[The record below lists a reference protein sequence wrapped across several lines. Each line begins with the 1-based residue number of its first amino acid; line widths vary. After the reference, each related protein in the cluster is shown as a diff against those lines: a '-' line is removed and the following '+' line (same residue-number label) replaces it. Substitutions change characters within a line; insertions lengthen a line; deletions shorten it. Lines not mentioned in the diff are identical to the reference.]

1 MPFSSAVSVTVDSE
15 LNRSTIHIASS
26 TFPHG
31 EATAPGVDTQNPV
44 ARLRAGTGATTVA
57 KVVTAQDL
65 DTGVALIAESV
76 AKSLD
81 VTSDTTVAVES
92 TTVETASSVTFAP
105 VARLSIRGGE
115 RSIRRQLS
123 AVPLSIGDVESV
135 SFLDETLDLPVRV
148 VDAAPA
154 APITISD
161 STELILEGG
170 PATHPTDQYQGP
182 VPPHSVGGYDVLKS
196 KYQAAVVS
204 PITQADGYHIDGQ
217 SVSGGVLFE
226 GQNGVGKTQH
236 IRHAGWLADA
246 RIVRVNAGRLPEFD
260 TDSLQDH
267 LTEYASTAINGGS
280 SLVHVD
286 NLDFVSDDNHS
297 ALLEILGGWIERL
310 NKQDGVIVVGETTD
324 SEDIGTVLTRGGRL
338 DRTISL
344 SAPDE
349 QDRADILRILFDD
362 ADFDSGLSLSLISK
376 KTLGYVAADLV
387 SLRSKV
393 FETALERQSGD
404 TATTPHLIDADF
416 ETALA
421 ETTPSTADPT
431 QSVPSITFED
441 IGGLS
446 EAKRELTRA
455 VEWPLQYPD
464 ALAELGVDAPA
475 GVLLYG
481 PPGTG
486 KTMLARAVASTTDA
500 NFLTVNGPE
509 LLNKYVGESERRV
522 RQLFARARD
531 SAPVVIFFDE
541 LDALGS
547 SRTSEGESSAPE
559 RVVSQL
565 LTELDGITPRQQLTV
580 IGATNRPDR
589 IDDALVRPGRFD
601 RLVEVP
607 LPDYEARKDIIRIHI
622 ADRPVESPDIEYLA
636 AETENYSGSDIAALL
651 QEASL
656 LAVEA
661 NIEQATERGESPAET
676 LSSVTLTQNH
686 IELALERVGPSLS
699 SQARERYASFSRE

>member
-154 APITISD
+154 APVTISD

-226 GQNGVGKTQH
+226 GQNGVGK
-236 IRHAGWLADA
+236 
-246 RIVRVNAGRLPEFD
+246 
-260 TDSLQDH
+260 
-267 LTEYASTAINGGS
+267 
-280 SLVHVD
+280 
-286 NLDFVSDDNHS
+286 HS
-297 ALLEILGGWIERL
+297 ISGMLGG
-310 NKQDGVIVVGETTD
+310 
-324 SEDIGTVLTRGGRL
+324 
-338 DRTISL
+338 
-344 SAPDE
+344 
-349 QDRADILRILFDD
+349 
-362 ADFDSGLSLSLISK
+362 
-376 KTLGYVAADLV
+376 
-387 SLRSKV
+387 
-393 FETALERQSGD
+393 
-404 TATTPHLIDADF
+404 
-416 ETALA
+416 
-421 ETTPSTADPT
+421 
-431 QSVPSITFED
+431 
-441 IGGLS
+441 
-446 EAKRELTRA
+446 
-455 VEWPLQYPD
+455 
-464 ALAELGVDAPA
+464 
-475 GVLLYG
+475 
-481 PPGTG
+481 
-486 KTMLARAVASTTDA
+486 
-500 NFLTVNGPE
+500 
-509 LLNKYVGESERRV
+509 
-522 RQLFARARD
+522 
-531 SAPVVIFFDE
+531 
-541 LDALGS
+541 
-547 SRTSEGESSAPE
+547 
-559 RVVSQL
+559 
-565 LTELDGITPRQQLTV
+565 
-580 IGATNRPDR
+580 
-589 IDDALVRPGRFD
+589 
-601 RLVEVP
+601 
-607 LPDYEARKDIIRIHI
+607 
-622 ADRPVESPDIEYLA
+622 
-636 AETENYSGSDIAALL
+636 
-651 QEASL
+651 
-656 LAVEA
+656 
-661 NIEQATERGESPAET
+661 
-676 LSSVTLTQNH
+676 
-686 IELALERVGPSLS
+686 
-699 SQARERYASFSRE
+699 